1 MSVVMARRP
10 LAEHEPS
17 LEGLDIL
24 VVGLGRSGLAAT
36 RLARSRGAGV
46 IAADVRSEEELGD
59 AAVLARKSGARLH
72 AGGHPA
78 SLARGVDLVVVSPG
92 VPPEVEVLQAARR
105 LGLPV
110 WSEIELAARFCRG
123 KVIAVTGS
131 NGKSTV
137 TSMAGGILRTAGLPG
152 GTGGN
157 LDTPLADMLQADS
170 PEAVHALELSSFQLE
185 CVEAFSPEIALI
197 LNLSPDHLDRYA
209 SYDDYARAKTRLLE
223 VQGADGFAILNADDP
238 ESARFHEAVRGE
250 LLLFSTREEVRSGA
264 FLRGGVMILRG
275 PAGETELMPAEEL
288 PVPGEHNVANALAA
302 AMACSLAGCP
312 PDAIARGLRAYRAL
326 PHRLE
331 YVDTVGGVAFYND
344 SKATNPASAIRA
356 LTSFEPGKVHLILGG
371 KDKGADWSELA
382 GLAARFA
389 KRVLLVGQASDQL
402 AEQLAGF
409 APCDKCGTVP
419 RAVAV
424 GYAGAEEG
432 EVVLLSPACAS
443 FDQYGNFQERGEDFR
458 SAVRSLGG
466 KDA

>member
-1 MSVVMARRP
+1 MSKHP

-46 IAADVRSEEELGD
+46 ISADMRSEEELGG
-59 AAVLARKSGARLH
+59 AAALARKTGARLH

-78 SLARGVDLVVVSPG
+78 SLANGVDLVVVSPG
-92 VPPEVEVLQAARR
+92 VPPDVEVLRAARR

-110 WSEIELAARFCRG
+110 WSEIELAARYCRG

-137 TSMAGGILRTAGLPG
+137 TSMAGGILRGAGLPG

-157 LDTPLADMLQADS
+157 LDTPFADMLETDS

-209 SYDDYARAKTRLLE
+209 SYDDYARAKARLLE
-223 VQGADGFAILNADDP
+223 VQGTDGFTILNADDAD
-238 ESARFHEAVRGE
+238 SVRFREAVRGE
-250 LLLFSTREEVRSGA
+250 LLLFSTREEVRAGA
-264 FLRGGVMILRG
+264 FLRSGIMVLRG
-275 PAGETELMPAEEL
+275 PDGETELMPAAQL
-288 PVPGEHNVANALAA
+288 PVPGEHNIANALAA
-302 AMACSLAGCP
+302 AMACSLAGCS
-312 PDAIARGLRAYRAL
+312 PDALARGLRGYHAL

-331 YVDTVGGVAFYND
+331 HVDTVSGVAFFND

-382 GLAARFA
+382 GLAGRFA

-402 AEQLAGF
+402 AEHLAGS
-409 APCDKCGTVP
+409 APCEECGTVP
-419 RAVAV
+419 RAVAA

-432 EVVLLSPACAS
+432 DVVLLSPACAS
-443 FDQYGNFQERGEDFR
+443 FDQYGNFEERGEDFR
-458 SAVRSLGG
+458 SAVRALGG
-466 KDA
+466 NDA